1 MNATDEFKA
10 RLVAV
15 GEKIKVKG
23 WKSASVDLGVHYLA
37 IFDHPMGPD
46 YPMINFTASI
56 RSNSSHNYV
65 DGWSFK
71 TMEEA
76 ITALE
81 ITADKMPTVT
91 DEEKRKADALA
102 KLSPDEL
109 RLIGAHP

>member
-37 IFDHPMGPD
+37 IFDHELD
-46 YPMINFTASI
+46 DQMISFTASI
-56 RSNSSHNYV
+56 RSNSPYNYV
-65 DGWSFK
+65 NGWSFK
-71 TMEEA
+71 TMEDA
-76 ITALE
+76 IAALE
-81 ITADKMPTVT
+81 TAADEMPEFA

-102 KLSPDEL
+102 KLSTDEL
-109 RLIGAHP
+109 RLIGARP